1 MLTNRAVAEHKSVM
15 LLSSGLV
22 YAYLMDERKQY
33 NIVTCT

>member
-1 MLTNRAVAEHKSVM
+1 MLTNPVAEHKSVM

-22 YAYLMDERKQY
+22 YAYLIMDERKQY